1 LIPPFGLVRQINSK
15 GFQGVFS
22 IVLENKKDIG
32 GIPPTSKSIEPLF
45 PAFCSRFFFEKKTSQ
60 TSLADKLSFASI
72 NGRVSFFH
80 RSYDSKEKSA

>member
-32 GIPPTSKSIEPLF
+32 GIPPTSKSIEPKKEIKERNLTFLYLF
-45 PAFCSRFFFEKKTSQ
+45 
-60 TSLADKLSFASI
+60 L
-72 NGRVSFFH
+72 N
-80 RSYDSKEKSA
+80 

>member
-32 GIPPTSKSIEPLF
+32 GIPPTSKSIEPPF
-45 PAFCSRFFFEKKTSQ
+45 KGCWTVFFYSVN
-60 TSLADKLSFASI
+60 KLCEIHCLLNIIFLSKFY
-72 NGRVSFFH
+72 NQVSH
-80 RSYDSKEKSA
+80 

>member
-32 GIPPTSKSIEPLF
+32 GIPPTSKSIEPKKLPTFQWVVFLF
-45 PAFCSRFFFEKKTSQ
+45 YRNWAIRNTEACF
-60 TSLADKLSFASI
+60 
-72 NGRVSFFH
+72 G
-80 RSYDSKEKSA
+80 

>member
-32 GIPPTSKSIEPLF
+32 GIPPTSKSIEPKKQ
-45 PAFCSRFFFEKKTSQ
+45 RFSDFVPSSFLKK
-60 TSLADKLSFASI
+60 
-72 NGRVSFFH
+72 G
-80 RSYDSKEKSA
+80 E